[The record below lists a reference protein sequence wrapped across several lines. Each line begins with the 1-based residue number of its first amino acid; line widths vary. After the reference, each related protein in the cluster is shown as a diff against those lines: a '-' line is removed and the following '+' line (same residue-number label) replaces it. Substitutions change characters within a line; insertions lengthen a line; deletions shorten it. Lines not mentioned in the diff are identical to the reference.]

1 VEVKEEQV
9 LNLPRLI
16 GLPDTSITRLFT
28 AWRVLCFHD
37 SEGLIGAHSG
47 TGLQVLSSTS
57 AEDTYHF
64 IC

>member
-1 VEVKEEQV
+1 VEQV
-9 LNLPRLI
+9 LNLPRLS
-16 GLPDTSITRLFT
+16 GLPDTSLTRCLLHGGFYF
-28 AWRVLCFHD
+28 FHG